1 MATTTLL
8 KDFLGR
14 WLTNGTPGTTN
25 ATDHLG
31 RNVTVGDKDFIGRAL
46 TFANPPAWAAS
57 TAYAVN
63 AYVRLTGGALVQATA
78 AGTSGLAEPAA
89 PASVG
94 GTVADNTVTWKRI
107 K

>member
-1 MATTTLL
+1 MATTTSL

-14 WLTNGTPGTTN
+14 WLSNGTPGTTN

-31 RNVTVGDKDFIGRAL
+31 RNVAAGSKDFIGRSL
-46 TFANPPAWAAS
+46 TFTNPAAWVTA
-57 TAYAVN
+57 TAYSVGAH
-63 AYVRLTGGALVQATA
+63 ARLTGGALVQATT
-78 AGTSGLAEPAA
+78 AGTSGATEPAA

-94 GTVADNTVTWKRI
+94 GTVADNTVTWKRV